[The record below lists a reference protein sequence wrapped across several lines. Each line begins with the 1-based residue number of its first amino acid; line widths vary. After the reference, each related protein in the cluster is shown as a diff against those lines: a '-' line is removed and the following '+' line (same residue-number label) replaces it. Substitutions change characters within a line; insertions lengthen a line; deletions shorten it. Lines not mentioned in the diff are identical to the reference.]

1 MASENRA
8 EALKRLYAALQ
19 EKYTPTS
26 PSRRSVLE
34 QFIFGT
40 CLEDAS
46 YEAAESA
53 FAALQHTM
61 SGWNEIRVSSVT
73 ELAELM
79 SRLPDPRGCAM
90 RIKRIL
96 NGIFEERYTFDLEDL
111 RKKNVKET
119 FEKLSSYPG
128 ATPFSVNYVMQTT
141 LGRHGIPL
149 GNGEKRL
156 LYVLGILTEAEQEMA
171 EISGLNRAISKQDG
185 LKFASMLHQL
195 TAAFVANPE
204 SRKIISF
211 LKHFASDFRKRM
223 PRRRSLHLENTLET
237 PEPAKPR
244 DAKPV
249 RMIDILANDPD
260 FVQAKDE
267 EEMERFEPAVEVEM
281 SEKDEKEGEEEK
293 ETKEAAR
300 SSSKPAKS
308 EKGSKSSKASQPKST
323 GKGAGKEKGAE
334 KKGVGKEVS
343 KKDASAKGGLKAK
356 PEKKESRKV
365 PAPVATKK
373 AASASAKKST
383 AKSKSTKKTT
393 SAKKTKK

>member
-26 PSRRSVLE
+26 PTSRKVLE
-34 QFIFGT
+34 QFIFAT

-46 YEAAESA
+46 FEAAESA

-61 SGWNEIRVSSVT
+61 SGWNEVRVSSVT

-79 SRLPDPRGCAM
+79 SQLPDPRGCAV

-96 NGIFEERYTFDLEDL
+96 NGVFEERYAFDLEDL

-128 ATPFSVNYVMQTT
+128 ATPFSVNYVTQTT

-149 GNGEKRL
+149 GSGEKRL

-195 TAAFVANPE
+195 AAAFVVNPE

-211 LKHFASDFRKRM
+211 LKHFSSDFRKRM
-223 PRRRSLHLENTLET
+223 PRRRSLHVENTLET
-237 PEPAKPR
+237 PEPVAPR
-244 DAKPV
+244 ETKPV

-260 FVQAKDE
+260 FAQPKE
-267 EEMERFEPAVEVEM
+267 EPEPYAIPEEPEREEVAVEEV
-281 SEKDEKEGEEEK
+281 SRPKSTKSGKSGSSQAGKGNRGKED
-293 ETKEAAR
+293 R
-300 SSSKPAKS
+300 KS
-308 EKGSKSSKASQPKST
+308 EKAVKTEKTSPKKET
-323 GKGAGKEKGAE
+323 PAKGE
-334 KKGVGKEVS
+334 KKNAPV
-343 KKDASAKGGLKAK
+343 KKG
-356 PEKKESRKV
+356 EKKETRSESSA
-365 PAPVATKK
+365 PASKK
-373 AASASAKKST
+373 AASAPAKKKA
-383 AKSKSTKKTT
+383 AKPKGAAKTPPPSKRKK
-393 SAKKTKK
+393 S